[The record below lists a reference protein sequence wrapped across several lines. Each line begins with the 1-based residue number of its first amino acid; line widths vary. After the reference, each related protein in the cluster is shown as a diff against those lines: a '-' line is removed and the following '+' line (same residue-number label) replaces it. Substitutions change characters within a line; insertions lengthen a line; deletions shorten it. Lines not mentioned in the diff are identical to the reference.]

1 MNTYCEVNGEHV
13 SEAENSRKLA
23 IDIKSYL
30 AYYSANQSYGDFPV
44 RVEVWEMGDLAYK
57 GRHLHGQSLTIPGGL
72 VGSKYRDFSKVA
84 QSIARRAYSAA

>member
-13 SEAENSRKLA
+13 SEAKDSSKLA

-30 AYYSANQSYGDFPV
+30 AYYSANQGYGDFPV
-44 RVEVWEMGDLAYK
+44 RVEVWEMGDSSYK
-57 GRHLHGQSLTIPGGL
+57 GRHRLGQSLIIPGGL

-84 QSIARRAYSAA
+84 QGIARRAYSAA

>member
-13 SEAENSRKLA
+13 SEAKNSNKLA

-30 AYYSANQSYGDFPV
+30 AHYSANQGDGHWPV
-44 RVEVWEMGDLAYK
+44 RVEVWEMGGLSYK
-57 GRHLHGQSLTIPGGL
+57 GSHLLGQSLTIPGGL

-84 QSIARRAYSAA
+84 QGIARRAYNAA